1 MKKTTA
7 LLTIAA
13 LILTMSACGN
23 QAAAPADTKAAEQTT
38 AAAEQASETTAE
50 KTAAKETTAET
61 TTTEATTAKP
71 EQNKSGFKK
80 DATID
85 ETVLIDEDG
94 IKVTAKELTY
104 SKYAASLEL
113 TLENNSD
120 KDITLMSGTLGYSC
134 NSVNG
139 MMFSGGYF
147 NSDVKAGKKTKESVT
162 FKYEDLLI
170 YGIDEIA
177 DIELGIYSS
186 PGGLDYTYYPVSQ
199 IKTSA
204 AGTYNYDA
212 SAARKALNSS
222 EMQSDK
228 GYTVKY
234 FAEDALYDV
243 DDVSIVSETLF
254 ENRDG
259 DPMLLVEV
267 VNNSAYQSRIS
278 IDNIAINGVTVCSSR
293 WTSELINPGKTAFI
307 DINLASAFEK
317 QYWDMFGITDIKSI
331 KLGIGQS
338 DREGKNES
346 KPETIVIPVSGS
358 DVSADTSGTVA
369 YDQGGV
375 RVIYKGIAGG
385 RYDFDKDLY
394 MMMLVENTSGKK
406 IYIDEDNVS
415 INGFMVDTMAFST
428 DVEDGDCVV
437 WKIEIYE
444 SSLEDCDVK
453 DASDIE
459 EIEFT
464 VEIRDEHWSNQKE
477 GEVSLKLS

>member
-7 LLTIAA
+7 LLTIAT
-13 LILTMSACGN
+13 LIFTMSACGN
-23 QAAAPADTKAAEQTT
+23 QPAAPADTKVTEQTT
-38 AAAEQASETTAE
+38 TVAEQPSETTAE
-50 KTAAKETTAET
+50 KTEAKETTVET

-71 EQNKSGFKK
+71 EQNKSGFKQ

-85 ETVLIDEDG
+85 ETVLIDEEG
-94 IKVTAKELTY
+94 IKVIAKELKY
-104 SKYAASLEL
+104 SKYNASLEL

-120 KDITLMSGTLGYSC
+120 KDITIMSGTLGYSC

-139 MMFSGGYF
+139 IMYSGGYF
-147 NSDVKAGKKTKESVT
+147 NCDVKAGKKAKESVS
-162 FKYEDLLI
+162 FKYDDLLL

-177 DIELGIYSS
+177 EIELGIYSS
-186 PGGLDYTYYPVSQ
+186 PGEFDYTYYPVSQ

-204 AGTYNYDA
+204 AGSDNYDT

-222 EMQSDK
+222 EKMSDK

-234 FAEDALYDV
+234 FAEDTLYDV
-243 DDVSIVSETLF
+243 DDVSIISETLF

-259 DPMLLVEV
+259 DSMLLVEA

-278 IDNIAINGVTVCSSR
+278 INSIAINGVTVCSSR

-307 DINLASAFEK
+307 DIDLASVFEK
-317 QYWDMFGITDIKSI
+317 QYWDIFGISEIKSI

-346 KPETIVIPVSGS
+346 KPETILIPVSRS
-358 DVSADTSGTVA
+358 DISADTSGTVA

-406 IYIDEDNVS
+406 IYIDEENMS

-428 DVEDGDCVV
+428 DVEDGDCVI
-437 WKIEIYE
+437 WKVEIYE

-453 DASDIE
+453 AASDIE

-464 VEIRDEHWSNQKE
+464 VEIRDEHWSNKKE
-477 GEVSLKLS
+477 GEVSLKLR